1 MKRHIANPLLCV
13 VLVAALS
20 FPVYADSFPYPEND
34 LTGSSII
41 NFTAVSAA
49 ISNVCVGSESLA
61 FGSMWTG
68 KFASVPNTNDD
79 YYEDYGVDVDLS
91 FTLQV
96 LVGGSLYIAFPDSD
110 FTGIGFESLSSYRDP
125 DNDYYVDF
133 GDSWSLN
140 LYTPNPSTMSF
151 VKSTTTGPLKV
162 YFVCFSN
169 VPAGTYVVSASS
181 MSNVTENLCFG
192 VYASQ
197 GNVYQNIINS
207 VTTGS
212 TSYTDAIDQIMDVY
226 ESTQSPDIDIHQ
238 RTISAIEVTNTLE
251 QLNMS
256 MSTVAAQNASALS
269 SNMGSIVDQFANGD
283 IDLSNAMSSLSSDFS
298 SALSGAQTVDEA
310 QAVTAVYKANLK
322 KLEVRNEI
330 HMMQAFD
337 DAMTDEEFQQIQ
349 NYYAAESELVESFD
363 VAEFDAMLQFE
374 AWYLQL
380 PVDESAQYKK
390 FFDYILNDSPI
401 RLFVIIPLT
410 MGLVTILLG
419 TKMYTRP
426 EPISRTTIYH
436 SDGSRS
442 TTFKYKDE

>member
-1 MKRHIANPLLCV
+1 MKRHIAIPLLCV

-20 FPVYADSFPYPEND
+20 IPVFAAPEDSPTFPYPPND
-34 LTGSSII
+34 LSGSSII

-49 ISNVCVGSESLA
+49 ITNVCVGSESLS
-61 FGSMWTG
+61 FGKMWTG
-68 KFASVPNTNDD
+68 KFASISNTNDD
-79 YYEDYGVDVDLS
+79 YYDNYGVDVDLS
-91 FTLQV
+91 FTLNI
-96 LVGGSLYIAFPDSD
+96 LVGGSLYIAFPDSYSSA
-110 FTGIGFESLSSYRDP
+110 IGFDALSSYRDP
-125 DNDYYVDF
+125 TNDYYVDF
-133 GDSWSLN
+133 GDSWPLN
-140 LYTPNPSTMSF
+140 LYTPNPSTKSF
-151 VKSTTTGPLKV
+151 VKSSTTGSLKV

-169 VPAGTYVVSASS
+169 VPAGTYVVSVSGT
-181 MSNVTENLCFG
+181 SNVDVNLCFG

-197 GNVYQNIINS
+197 RGVYQNIINR
-207 VTTGS
+207 VTSGS

-226 ESTQSPDIDIHQ
+226 ESTKIGDFGALADVHERMIN
-238 RTISAIEVTNTLE
+238 AVELTNTLE
-251 QLNMS
+251 QLNMA
-256 MSTVAAQNASALS
+256 MSTAAAQNASALS
-269 SNMGSIVDQFANGD
+269 SKMGSTVDKFANGE
-283 IDLSNAMSSLSSDFS
+283 INLSNAMSSLSSDFS

-310 QAVTAVYKANLK
+310 QAVTAVYQANLK

-330 HMMQAFD
+330 QMMQVFD

-349 NYYAAESELVESFD
+349 DYYAAESDLVESFD

-419 TKMYTRP
+419 TRMRIKPDSGDR
-426 EPISRTTIYH
+426 
-436 SDGSRS
+436 GN
-442 TTFKYKDE
+442 